1 MQYRDV
7 AYLDL
12 EYELNNKTFR
22 FSPFGSIVFG
32 NGVISEIGVHV
43 KKLNATKVLVTTD
56 QGIVEAGLLS
66 KLLEPLSA
74 ENIDYTVF
82 DKIEPNP
89 SIETV
94 NKAAELGRDCQ
105 LVIGFGGGSSIDVAK
120 AVAILVTNGGNIE
133 QYEGINNVKKPLLPI
148 IAVPT
153 TAGTGAEATPFA
165 VITDTKNQWKM
176 AIGSTYEIPCLAI
189 CDPELTMSLP
199 PHLTAS
205 TGMDALTHAIE
216 SYTSLSNDPF
226 SEALAAGA
234 IKLIARSLRAAVA
247 KGEANLDARYDMML
261 GSTMA
266 ATAFTNTILGIC
278 HSMAHPL
285 GGVHQIGHGVANA
298 IILPVIMEFNLIGNP
313 EKFRDIAVFMGQEVS
328 GLSLMDAAHKA
339 VEAVNSLNKDIGIP
353 KLSELGV
360 TEADIP
366 KLAEEAMKGGDR
378 HTNPR
383 STTIEDFKKLYEK
396 AL

>member
-32 NGVISEIGVHV
+32 NGVVSEIGVHV
-43 KKLNATKVLVTTD
+43 KKINATKVLVTTD

-82 DKIEPNP
+82 DEIEPNP

-94 NKAAELGRDCQ
+94 NKAAELGKDCQ

-176 AIGSTYEIPCLAI
+176 AINCQRCKSPQKY
-189 CDPELTMSLP
+189 
-199 PHLTAS
+199 H
-205 TGMDALTHAIE
+205 
-216 SYTSLSNDPF
+216 
-226 SEALAAGA
+226 
-234 IKLIARSLRAAVA
+234 
-247 KGEANLDARYDMML
+247 
-261 GSTMA
+261 
-266 ATAFTNTILGIC
+266 
-278 HSMAHPL
+278 
-285 GGVHQIGHGVANA
+285 
-298 IILPVIMEFNLIGNP
+298 
-313 EKFRDIAVFMGQEVS
+313 
-328 GLSLMDAAHKA
+328 
-339 VEAVNSLNKDIGIP
+339 
-353 KLSELGV
+353 
-360 TEADIP
+360 
-366 KLAEEAMKGGDR
+366 
-378 HTNPR
+378 
-383 STTIEDFKKLYEK
+383 
-396 AL
+396 

>member
-32 NGVISEIGVHV
+32 NGVVSEIGVHV

-82 DKIEPNP
+82 DEIEPNP

-94 NKAAELGRDCQ
+94 NKAAELGKDCH

-120 AVAILVTNGGNIE
+120 GVALLITNGGNIE

-165 VITDTKNQWKM
+165 VITDTKKEWKM

-189 CDPELTMSLP
+189 CDR
-199 PHLTAS
+199 
-205 TGMDALTHAIE
+205 
-216 SYTSLSNDPF
+216 N
-226 SEALAAGA
+226 
-234 IKLIARSLRAAVA
+234 
-247 KGEANLDARYDMML
+247 
-261 GSTMA
+261 
-266 ATAFTNTILGIC
+266 
-278 HSMAHPL
+278 
-285 GGVHQIGHGVANA
+285 
-298 IILPVIMEFNLIGNP
+298 
-313 EKFRDIAVFMGQEVS
+313 
-328 GLSLMDAAHKA
+328 
-339 VEAVNSLNKDIGIP
+339 
-353 KLSELGV
+353 
-360 TEADIP
+360 
-366 KLAEEAMKGGDR
+366 
-378 HTNPR
+378 
-383 STTIEDFKKLYEK
+383 
-396 AL
+396 